1 MYMYRL
7 VYSYILLVRRD
18 GKFFFFFFFELI
30 EETGKD
36 VFGLFT
42 SVGQRKNS
50 ESPQRIEPQTFR
62 FLAPKLYQ

>member
-18 GKFFFFFFFELI
+18 GKFFFFFFELI

-50 ESPQRIEPQTFR
+50 ESPQGIEPQTFR

>member
-1 MYMYRL
+1 MAN
-7 VYSYILLVRRD
+7 
-18 GKFFFFFFFELI
+18 FFSFFFELI

-50 ESPQRIEPQTFR
+50 ESPQGIEPQTFR

>member
-1 MYMYRL
+1 MAKAL
-7 VYSYILLVRRD
+7 S
-18 GKFFFFFFFELI
+18 K
-30 EETGKD
+30 ETGKD

-50 ESPQRIEPQTFR
+50 ESPQGIEPQTLI

>member
-7 VYSYILLVRRD
+7 IYSYILLVRRD
-18 GKFFFFFFFELI
+18 GKFFSFFFELI

-36 VFGLFT
+36 VLGLFT

-50 ESPQRIEPQTFR
+50 ESPQGIEPQTFR